1 MSEYKHI
8 LQQEL
13 DSVSAEDAAF
23 LEKTASAAWLAAVG
37 SAGLT
42 AGYMG
47 GRQMYNNPQTEDK
60 KKEIEATNIRN
71 MLLTGALGA
80 GAAWL
85 GKPYI
90 KGFFSPKLERS
101 TDLSKDIFD
110 DIWKKR
116 KS

>member
-23 LEKTASAAWLAAVG
+23 LEKTASAVLLAAG
-37 SAGLT
+37 ATGLGAGWL
-42 AGYMG
+42 G